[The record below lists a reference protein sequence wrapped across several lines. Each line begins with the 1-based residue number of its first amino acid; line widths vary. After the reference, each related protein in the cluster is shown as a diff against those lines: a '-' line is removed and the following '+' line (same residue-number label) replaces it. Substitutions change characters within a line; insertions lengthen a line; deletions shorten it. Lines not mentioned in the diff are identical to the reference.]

1 MDMPTRRRLLEGI
14 RRAHQADAAY
24 TAAGRARARAAKAT
38 AADRA
43 RITRDQQLQADIDE
57 LAAAQAAHAGLVRRE
72 REARA
77 KVRRTFTAA
86 RAANRALAA
95 LYTPH
100 APGRGTGGGRR
111 SDIAAALLGELAQT
125 PRELI
130 LDADKI
136 LISTSAGKDSL
147 VCAYRVVTLAAEA
160 GCLDKVVMV
169 HADLGEESEWP
180 GVRELAQRQAERW
193 GVEFI
198 VVQADRGLLGL
209 VEKRGMWPDAARRLC
224 TSTLKRDKI
233 APLFKQITDALGLDE
248 QALILSAL
256 GIRAAESPARARKL
270 PLAIDMRASTG
281 QRMVLTW
288 HPILELSEADVWQ
301 QIADAALEY
310 HPVYDAVIPR
320 LSCVFCVLA
329 GRDVLVRAVRLC
341 WALGLDLPARYVA
354 LEEHIGHKFR
364 EKLSVAEIVAEAA
377 RVEAEEGPLVWA
389 RGDALRRHVGEE
401 AAADYLRRLALVLA
415 A

>member
-1 MDMPTRRRLLEGI
+1 MDMPTRRQLLEGI

-38 AADRA
+38 AAHA
-43 RITRDQQLQADIDE
+43 RVIHDLGLRFAGE
-57 LAAAQAAHAGLVRRE
+57 SEAAQAVHAGLVRRE
-72 REARA
+72 QEAQA

-100 APGRGTGGGRR
+100 APGRGNGGGRR

-130 LDADKI
+130 LAADKI

-233 APLFKQITDALGLDE
+233 APLFKQITDTLGLDE

-270 PLAIDMRASTG
+270 PLSIDMRASTG

-301 QIADAALEY
+301 QIADANLEY
-310 HPVYDAVIPR
+310 HPVYDALIPR

-377 RVEAEEGPLVWA
+377 RVQAEEGPLVWA

>member
-1 MDMPTRRRLLEGI
+1 MSTRRRLLEAI

-24 TAAGRARARAAKAT
+24 TAADRARARAAKA
-38 AADRA
+38 AAA
-43 RITRDQQLQADIDE
+43 AHTRITHDPQLQAGADE
-57 LAAAQAAHAGLVRRE
+57 LAAAHAAYAGLVGRE
-72 REARA
+72 QEARA

-86 RAANRALAA
+86 RAANRTLAA

-100 APGRGTGGGRR
+100 APGRGTGGQCR
-111 SDIAAALLGELAQT
+111 SGVAASLLGELAET

-130 LDADKI
+130 LAADKI
-136 LISTSAGKDSL
+136 VVSTSAGKDSL
-147 VCAYRVVTLAAEA
+147 VCGQRVVTLAAEA
-160 GCLDKVVMV
+160 GCLDKVVLV

-209 VEKRGMWPDAARRLC
+209 VEKRKMWPDAARRLC

-270 PLAIDMRASTG
+270 PLAIDMRASTA

-341 WALGLDLPARYVA
+341 WALGLDLPTRYVA
-354 LEEHIGHKFR
+354 LEQHIGHKFR

-401 AAADYLRRLALVLA
+401 AAADYLRRLALALA

>member
-1 MDMPTRRRLLEGI
+1 MSTRRRLLEAI

-24 TAAGRARARAAKAT
+24 TAADRARARAAKAT
-38 AADRA
+38 AAA
-43 RITRDQQLQADIDE
+43 HTRITNAPQLQDDADE
-57 LAAAQAAHAGLVRRE
+57 LAAAHAAHAGLVRRE
-72 REARA
+72 QEARA

-86 RAANRALAA
+86 RAANRTLAA
-95 LYTPH
+95 LYAPH
-100 APGRGTGGGRR
+100 APGRRTGGGRR
-111 SDIAAALLGELAQT
+111 SGVEASLLGELAET
-125 PRELI
+125 LRELI
-130 LDADKI
+130 LAADKI
-136 LISTSAGKDSL
+136 VVSTSAGKDSL
-147 VCAYRVVTLAAEA
+147 VCGHRVVTLATEA
-160 GCLDKVVMV
+160 GCLDKVVLV

-193 GVEFI
+193 GVQFL
-198 VVQADRGLLGL
+198 VVKADRGLLGL

-224 TSTLKRDKI
+224 TATLKRDQI

-270 PLAIDMRASTG
+270 PLAVDMRASTG

-288 HPILELSEADVWQ
+288 HPILDLAEADVWQ

-341 WALGLDLPARYVA
+341 WALGLDLPTRYVA

-401 AAADYLRRLALVLA
+401 AAADYLRRLALTLA

>member
-1 MDMPTRRRLLEGI
+1 MPTRRQLLEGI

-24 TAAGRARARAAKAT
+24 TAAGRAHARAAKAVADAHAHIAHDPQLRS
-38 AADRA
+38 AAD
-43 RITRDQQLQADIDE
+43 E
-57 LAAAQAAHAGLVRRE
+57 LKAAQVHADGLARRE
-72 REARA
+72 REARV

-86 RAANRALAA
+86 RAANRALGA
-95 LYTPH
+95 LYSPH
-100 APGRGTGGGRR
+100 APGRGTGGRRR
-111 SDIAAALLGELAQT
+111 SDVAAGILGELAET
-125 PRELI
+125 PRELV
-130 LDADKI
+130 LAADKI
-136 LISTSAGKDSL
+136 LVSTSGGKDS
-147 VCAYRVVTLAAEA
+147 VVAGHRVVTLAAEA
-160 GCLDKVVMV
+160 GCLEKVVMV

-193 GVEFI
+193 GVEFL
-198 VVQADRGLLGL
+198 VVKADRGLLGL

-224 TSTLKRDKI
+224 TSSLKRDKI

-270 PLAIDMRASTG
+270 PLAVDMRASTG

-288 HPILELSEADVWQ
+288 HPILDLSEADVWQ

-310 HPVYDAVIPR
+310 HPVYDAIIPR

-341 WALGLDLPARYVA
+341 WALGLDLPTRYVA
-354 LEEHIGHKFR
+354 LEEHIGHRFR
-364 EKLSVAEIVAEAA
+364 QKLSVAEIVAEAA

-389 RGDALRRHVGEE
+389 RGDALRARIGEE
-401 AAADYLRRLALVLA
+401 SAADYLRRLAQALA

>member
-1 MDMPTRRRLLEGI
+1 MSTRRQLLEGI

-24 TAAGRARARAAKAT
+24 TAADRARARAAKAV
-38 AADRA
+38 AADRV
-43 RITRDQQLQADIDE
+43 RIAKEPQLQAGADE
-57 LAAAQAAHAGLVRRE
+57 PAAAQAAHAGLVRRE

-77 KVRRTFTAA
+77 KVRRAFTAA
-86 RAANRALAA
+86 RAANRTLAE

-111 SDIAAALLGELAQT
+111 SGVAASLLGELAEA

-130 LDADKI
+130 LAADKI
-136 LISTSAGKDSL
+136 VVSTSAGKDSL
-147 VCAYRVVTLAAEA
+147 VCGQRVVTLAAQA
-160 GCLDKVVMV
+160 ACLDKVVLV

-209 VEKRGMWPDAARRLC
+209 VEKRKMWPDAARRLC

-341 WALGLDLPARYVA
+341 WALGLDLPTRYVA

-389 RGDALRRHVGEE
+389 RGDALRRHLGEE
-401 AAADYLRRLALVLA
+401 AAADYLRRLALALA

>member
-1 MDMPTRRRLLEGI
+1 MSIRRQLLEGI
-14 RRAHQADAAY
+14 RRAHQADAAH
-24 TAAGRARARAAKAT
+24 T

-43 RITRDQQLQADIDE
+43 RARVAKAAAAAHAHDPQLQAD
-57 LAAAQAAHAGLVRRE
+57 AAALEAAKAAHAGLARRE
-72 REARA
+72 QEARA
-77 KVRRTFTAA
+77 KVRRTFTGA
-86 RAANRALAA
+86 RSANRTLAE

-111 SDIAAALLGELAQT
+111 SGVAASLLGELAEA

-130 LDADKI
+130 LAADKI
-136 LISTSAGKDSL
+136 VVSTSAGKDSL
-147 VCAYRVVTLAAEA
+147 VCGQRVVTLATEA
-160 GCLDKVVMV
+160 GCLDKVVLV

-180 GVRELAQRQAERW
+180 DVRELAQRQAERW

-209 VEKRGMWPDAARRLC
+209 VEKRKMWPDAARRLC

-233 APLFKQITDALGLDE
+233 APLFKQITDALGLDG

-270 PLAIDMRASTG
+270 PLAVDMRASTG

-310 HPVYDAVIPR
+310 HPVYDALIPR

-354 LEEHIGHKFR
+354 LEKHIGHKFR

-401 AAADYLRRLALVLA
+401 AAADYLRRLALALA